1 MECKITNRSELIEN
15 YLRRELPENEMN
27 SFEEHFLNCN
37 KCFAELQLTQQLMG
51 FIKSESKEL
60 FPEYLHISKTKETF
74 SLVEY
79 VKNLLSIRWAIK
91 PGLSYAFAI
100 AFSGLIIITIYNTTF
115 NNDSANSLNTGQT
128 EQLSSN
134 FIESPDLESIINQEF
149 RSEEVL
155 KVLSPKVGEEVKNK
169 LTFKWNSTTSE
180 KLTIKI
186 LSNKEDLLA
195 ESTPVNNEYELDVVA
210 NNYKAGLYYWKL
222 ESKDNLLYV
231 GKFFVK

>member
-1 MECKITNRSELIEN
+1 M
-15 YLRRELPENEMN
+15 
-27 SFEEHFLNCN
+27 
-37 KCFAELQLTQQLMG
+37 
-51 FIKSESKEL
+51 
-60 FPEYLHISKTKETF
+60 
-74 SLVEY
+74 
-79 VKNLLSIRWAIK
+79 
-91 PGLSYAFAI
+91 
-100 AFSGLIIITIYNTTF
+100 
-115 NNDSANSLNTGQT
+115 
-128 EQLSSN
+128 
-134 FIESPDLESIINQEF
+134 
-149 RSEEVL
+149 
-155 KVLSPKVGEEVKNK
+155 GEEVKNK